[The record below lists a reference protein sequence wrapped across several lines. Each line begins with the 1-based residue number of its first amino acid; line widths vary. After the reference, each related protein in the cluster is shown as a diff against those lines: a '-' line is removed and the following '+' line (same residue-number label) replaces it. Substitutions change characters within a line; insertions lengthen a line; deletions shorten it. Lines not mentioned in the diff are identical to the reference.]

1 MKRVCLYLSAVL
13 LLSVAALAQSAPP
26 SADTYSNSSH
36 ADTGVNYGSA
46 ILLVVQ
52 TGGNNAYLQ
61 FNLKT
66 VPTGATVSKATLR
79 LFVDALVTSGS
90 FDVYQLNKSW
100 TETTLTYSNAPPLG
114 ISATGGHPVAV
125 SQVNQFVLVDITS
138 LVQGWQ
144 SGTIAN
150 NGIALAMTTSSG
162 SFSFDSK
169 ESIFTAHQ
177 PELEIVLNAPA
188 GATGPQGPQGPQ
200 GLTGSTGAIG
210 PVGPIGPKGDTGAQ
224 GTQGPTGNTGAT
236 GPIGATGTAG
246 NTGAA
251 GPVGPIGPIGLTGNT
266 GATGPVGPIG
276 ATGSTGALGPVGPI
290 GPTGNTGAT
299 GPQGSPGAPGVQGA
313 TGNTGSTGPA
323 GPIGFTG
330 PQGPAGN
337 DGAAGSN
344 GTGFNF
350 RNAFDST
357 ATYAPYD
364 VITYNGSTYDANAA
378 ITPGGANPDL
388 NPSWTL
394 MAQAGTNGANG
405 TPGATGSQGPQ
416 GPQGPMGSAGA
427 AGAAGPQGFPG
438 VNGATGPAGPT
449 GPQGATGDVNA
460 RMIFPSFYP
469 GNLTGTWMGGQFT
482 LDQAITVLRI
492 AAVAKT
498 VTGAA
503 CPAAV
508 FRLTN
513 GTKGQDLVLSPGQN
527 WSDTGAMVM
536 TFNAGDVLLA
546 SLRTGSTCATNTGAD
561 ANLLVEYKMQATGD
575 TDACAGTSCNG
586 FCTTTTADPSN
597 CGQCGTA
604 CPSGQACTN
613 GACPGGCTG
622 GQVFCSGACTNTQT
636 DNNNCGGCG
645 NLCKTGFSF
654 CSAGAC
660 VPLLPNG
667 GSCTSSSQC
676 LGGNCTGGVCTT
688 ACAAGQVLC
697 NGTCVNEQT
706 DSNNCGA
713 CGVVCA
719 GCGPG
724 LTACLGSD
732 VCQNGGC
739 QNTLVCA
746 NTQSDPNNC
755 GACGKVCLTN
765 NDTPACQAGSCGI
778 QSCNPGFADCDRNP
792 ANGCEVNLNNSV
804 LNCGACGNVC
814 VSGQT
819 CSNGACAGQPLGG
832 ACSSN
837 AACASNI
844 CDFVSSTCVSNFC
857 VDQRKDGVETDID
870 CGGGTCGACAVGK
883 ACINDTDCVSN
894 ACNFVS
900 HLCMSSQCT
909 DQQKD
914 GAETDVDC
922 GGGTCAAC
930 SLGLKCQVNT
940 DCSSNACDAASFTCV
955 NSQCS
960 DHKQDGTETDIDC
973 GGSNSCNR
981 CNVGQMCQVSNDCNP
996 GHVCSSGRCQ

>member
-378 ITPGGANPDL
+378 ITPGGANPDV

-575 TDACAGTSCNG
+575 TDAWDRLHQRHSLHRWRLRACICRRRLHIRRAMLERHVHQRRLCVRLPCWTDDVRHCLRERANR
-586 FCTTTTADPSN
+586 PKQLRRLR
-597 CGQCGTA
+597 CGMQRR
-604 CPSGQACTN
+604 
-613 GACPGGCTG
+613 
-622 GQVFCSGACTNTQT
+622 
-636 DNNNCGGCG
+636 DNLHRRE
-645 NLCKTGFSF
+645 LCHRLLCRRDGVQRHMCEHGYRSQQLRRLRQ
-654 CSAGAC
+654 C
-660 VPLLPNG
+660 VPYQQRHGWLPAR
-667 GSCTSSSQC
+667 SLRHPILQFR
-676 LGGNCTGGVCTT
+676 L
-688 ACAAGQVLC
+688 Q
-697 NGTCVNEQT
+697 
-706 DSNNCGA
+706 
-713 CGVVCA
+713 
-719 GCGPG
+719 G
-724 LTACLGSD
+724 L
-732 VCQNGGC
+732 QW
-739 QNTLVCA
+739 
-746 NTQSDPNNC
+746 
-755 GACGKVCLTN
+755 
-765 NDTPACQAGSCGI
+765 
-778 QSCNPGFADCDRNP
+778 
-792 ANGCEVNLNNSV
+792 
-804 LNCGACGNVC
+804 
-814 VSGQT
+814 
-819 CSNGACAGQPLGG
+819 
-832 ACSSN
+832 
-837 AACASNI
+837 
-844 CDFVSSTCVSNFC
+844 
-857 VDQRKDGVETDID
+857 
-870 CGGGTCGACAVGK
+870 
-883 ACINDTDCVSN
+883 
-894 ACNFVS
+894 
-900 HLCMSSQCT
+900 
-909 DQQKD
+909 
-914 GAETDVDC
+914 
-922 GGGTCAAC
+922 
-930 SLGLKCQVNT
+930 
-940 DCSSNACDAASFTCV
+940 
-955 NSQCS
+955 
-960 DHKQDGTETDIDC
+960 
-973 GGSNSCNR
+973 
-981 CNVGQMCQVSNDCNP
+981 
-996 GHVCSSGRCQ
+996 